1 MRSDVVWLTLII
13 GVLNVCLGYA
23 LAVQLGY
30 GPPGLWE
37 AWDVLSQG
45 QVSDHGAKATTEFD
59 AGDLAQMLD
68 DEALGDD
75 DELETEAYDAIFDD
89 EDDGSPASDEPE
101 KTQDW
106 NLGEKYVE
114 TSLLKLNIAMMKSGA
129 RATKIDTRLRDCRGR
144 TDEQTIQRCL
154 AELKEDCETY
164 LVEQSEAS
172 EKFVE
177 RISDLGE
184 LAALG
189 EEIEMAN
196 LEQSA
201 QVETTLNN
209 LNTMDFETDLEGAN
223 ARLISEIG
231 NLRFARHKLRDQQE
245 LAFLAIARYENRLD
259 KLEQKLFDDA
269 LTRLNNRIGIEATL
283 WSWWQQGRHKSRQMS
298 AALFD
303 MDAFEHVN
311 EEYGSLTGDRVLH
324 HVAQFF
330 VEKCSDVDLVARYA
344 GQQLLVIMMDI
355 GPRAATKQAELI
367 RQSIEKIVFVSEGQE
382 IAITMSLGLTEI
394 SPDDSVEVLFEH
406 LEKSLKLAKKS
417 GRNCGIFHDGTE
429 MEPIESPNLGA
440 EETRIEM

>member
-1 MRSDVVWLTLII
+1 MVWLTLII
-13 GVLNVCLGYA
+13 GVLNVCLGFA

-37 AWDVLSQG
+37 AWDVLAQG
-45 QVSDHGAKATTEFD
+45 RVSDHTAEATTEFD
-59 AGDLAQMLD
+59 AGDLAEMLD
-68 DEALGDD
+68 DEALADDD
-75 DELETEAYDAIFDD
+75 DEFETEAYDAIYDD
-89 EDDGSPASDEPE
+89 EDGSPASDKPE
-101 KTQDW
+101 ATQDW
-106 NLGEKYVE
+106 NLNEKYVE
-114 TSLLKLNIAMMKSGA
+114 TALLKLNIAMMKSGA

-144 TDEQTIQRCL
+144 TDAQTIQRCL
-154 AELKEDCETY
+154 VELKEDCETY

-223 ARLISEIG
+223 SRLLSEIG

-245 LAFLAIARYENRLD
+245 VAFLAIARYENRLD
-259 KLEQKLFDDA
+259 KVEQKLFDDA
-269 LTRLNNRIGIEATL
+269 LTRLNNRSGLEATL
-283 WSWWQQGRHKSRQMS
+283 WNWWKQGRHKARQMS

-303 MDAFEHVN
+303 LDEFEHVN
-311 EEYGSLTGDRVLH
+311 EEYGPLMGDRVLH
-324 HVAQFF
+324 HLAQYL
-330 VEKCSDVDLVARYA
+330 VEKCSDADLVARYA
-344 GQQLLVIMMDI
+344 GQQFMVIMMDI

-367 RQSIEKIVFVSEGQE
+367 RQSVEKAVFVSEGQE
-382 IAITMSLGLTEI
+382 IGITTSLGLTEV
-394 SPDDSVEVLFEH
+394 SPEDTIEALFER
-406 LEKSLKLAKKS
+406 LEKAMKLAKKN
-417 GRNCGIFHDGTE
+417 GRNCGVFHDKTE
-429 MEPIESPNLGA
+429 MEPVESPNLGA